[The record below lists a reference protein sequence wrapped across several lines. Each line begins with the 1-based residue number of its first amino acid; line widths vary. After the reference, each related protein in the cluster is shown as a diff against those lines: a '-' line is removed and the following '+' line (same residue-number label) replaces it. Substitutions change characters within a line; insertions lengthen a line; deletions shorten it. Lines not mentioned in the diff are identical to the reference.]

1 MPSAAASAILQ
12 ALGGLQPVPADGAEV
27 QALRGSETGRWPMTG
42 PGALPSP
49 RPELLL
55 LEAMRQAK
63 ADFFKVLCAAS
74 VSENPDVQVALR
86 QESAF
91 QLAEFFYLVE
101 AYGMGTPEAIRRL
114 ADAHNAYLHDLA
126 KDREKMRRMGLRP
139 DRIERA
145 IFGPEHLAKLGENY
159 ARTPPAIDQS
169 DLSRLLTI
177 VMSSETCRKLCVACE
192 DAGFLARAKSP
203 YGAMLV
209 RSTGVMERIYGEH
222 LTKLHENLERDVY
235 GGSR

>member
-1 MPSAAASAILQ
+1 VPTIGANSAC
-12 ALGGLQPVPADGAEV
+12 G
-27 QALRGSETGRWPMTG
+27 GSEMGRLPMTG
-42 PGALPSP
+42 TDARAGNQSV
-49 RPELLL
+49 LLL

-63 ADFFKVLCAAS
+63 ADFFKALCAAS
-74 VSENPDVQVALR
+74 LSDNPDVQVALR
-86 QESAF
+86 QDSAF
-91 QLAEFFYLVE
+91 QLAEFFYLIE
-101 AYGMGTPEAIRRL
+101 AYGMGTPEAICRL
-114 ADAHNAYLHDLA
+114 ADAHNAYLHGLA
-126 KDREKMRRMGLRP
+126 QDRDKMRRMGLRS

-192 DAGFLARAKSP
+192 DAGFLGRAKSP

-209 RSTGVMERIYGEH
+209 RSTGVMERVYGEH
-222 LTKLHENLERDVY
+222 LQKLHADLERDVY

>member
-1 MPSAAASAILQ
+1 MSN
-12 ALGGLQPVPADGAEV
+12 
-27 QALRGSETGRWPMTG
+27 QALRGLELGRLPMTG
-42 PGALPSP
+42 AGAHPGN

-63 ADFFKVLCAAS
+63 ADFLKALCAAS
-74 VSENPDVQVALR
+74 ASDNPDVQVALR
-86 QESAF
+86 QDSAF
-91 QLAEFFYLVE
+91 QLAEFFYLIE
-101 AYGMGTPEAIRRL
+101 AYGMDTPDAIRRL
-114 ADAHNAYLHDLA
+114 ADAHNAYLHELA

-145 IFGPEHLAKLGENY
+145 IFGAEHLAKLGENY

-169 DLSRLLTI
+169 DLARLLTI

-222 LTKLHENLERDVY
+222 LQSLHGSLERDVY